1 MHLGLVA
8 PLSETTVASSLTTLR
23 TSNGDVIDSH
33 VTVEWD
39 GVVRGRRR
47 VNPLAGSGIARRDN
61 RCGTVANEGPRNGAN
76 SGDHDSHS
84 RKEVDTRTDHDDST
98 VGMGRVEDVLVCYG
112 RVGDL

>member
-33 VTVEWD
+33 VTVEWN

-47 VNPLAGSGIARRDN
+47 VNPLAGSGIARGDN
-61 RCGTVANEGPRNGAN
+61 RRGSVTNYKIENESKLN
-76 SGDHDSHS
+76 
-84 RKEVDTRTDHDDST
+84 
-98 VGMGRVEDVLVCYG
+98 VEDD
-112 RVGDL
+112 RM